1 MKFKNRVIFLA
12 VKVRMRPMGHI
23 VDLYI
28 SEILNSSVSR
38 HITNVG
44 GGGRTGHVFKDIF
57 RNVNMPI
64 MATPTRTSFLNSTGF
79 FFNVCIRYAS
89 YRVWSTSRKGRFAVF
104 SHGRRFDKNSCMV
117 CERLYANLNE
127 VDVTHRPY
135 RFFFHY
141 HFLKLWLLFNKYN
154 YARIYWSKICVY
166 IEECILRP
174 I

>member
-1 MKFKNRVIFLA
+1 
-12 VKVRMRPMGHI
+12 MRPMGHI

-38 HITNVG
+38 HITKVG
-44 GGGRTGHVFKDIF
+44 GGQDWSRRFQRYFSKRKYAPNGHSHSYELYEQHGVFFQCMYTVCFLQGMVRISQGTVRCFFRTIDGLIKIVAWF
-57 RNVNMPI
+57 V
-64 MATPTRTSFLNSTGF
+64 
-79 FFNVCIRYAS
+79 NVCMLI
-89 YRVWSTSRKGRFAVF
+89 
-104 SHGRRFDKNSCMV
+104 
-117 CERLYANLNE
+117 LNE

-166 IEECILRP
+166 IEEWILRP

>member
-1 MKFKNRVIFLA
+1 MIYKAHTYPKCNFDRRQCINLTLKSLQAIDLSYIYYIRDKKYITLKFKNRVIFLA

-38 HITNVG
+38 HITKVG

-57 RNVNMPI
+57 RNVNMPL
-64 MATPTRTSFLNSTGF
+64 MATPTHTSFMNSTGFF

-89 YRVWSTSRKGRFAVF
+89 YRVWYASRKGRFAVF

-117 CERLYANLNE
+117 CERLYAN
-127 VDVTHRPY
+127 
-135 RFFFHY
+135 F
-141 HFLKLWLLFNKYN
+141 K
-154 YARIYWSKICVY
+154 
-166 IEECILRP
+166 
-174 I
+174 